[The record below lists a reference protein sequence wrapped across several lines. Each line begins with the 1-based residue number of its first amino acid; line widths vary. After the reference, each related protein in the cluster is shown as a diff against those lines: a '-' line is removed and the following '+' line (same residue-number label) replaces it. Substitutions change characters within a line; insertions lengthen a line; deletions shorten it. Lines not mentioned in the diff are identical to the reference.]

1 MASPYKRR
9 KPSIARKFWVY
20 RRLVGLALVLGLM
33 LWFIWAN
40 NTPVTVNFPLR
51 LGKLDSSLGLVILLS
66 ALVGAVA
73 TGLTMTMIYAWRRMR
88 AGSEKPPDEETAK
101 LPEDRPPA
109 GYAAKASEAP
119 PDENWP

>member
-1 MASPYKRR
+1 KRR
-9 KPSIARKFWVY
+9 KPSLARKFWVY

-40 NTPVTVNFPLR
+40 NTPVTVAFPFG
-51 LGKLDSSLGLVILLS
+51 LGKLSSSLGLVILLS

-73 TGLTMTMIYAWRRMR
+73 TGLTMTMVYAWRRMHAGRERRR
-88 AGSEKPPDEETAK
+88 AEETAPP
-101 LPEDRPPA
+101 PEARPPA

-119 PDENWP
+119 PHENWP